1 MKTPWLV
8 AGSTALACL
17 NAHAGAA
24 FMFGISHNFGGDT
37 GVTFKILSSD
47 KRHKPVLAAGVSF
60 LPQRLGLDVGVG
72 YNFTRTTVTFGRDL
86 LNQRYQVAWGV
97 TSTRCPP
104 PPPPPPPA
112 PAPVVTPPPAP
123 PPPPDDGFFNS
134 GFGEIP

>member
-8 AGSTALACL
+8 AGSTALACF

-47 KRHKPVLAAGVSF
+47 RRDRPVLAAGVSF
-60 LPQRLGLDVGVG
+60 FPKGVGFDVGVG

-86 LNQRYQVAWGV
+86 LREHYQIAWGAS
-97 TSTRCPP
+97 STRCPP
-104 PPPPPPPA
+104 APVPPAAPA
-112 PAPVVTPPPAP
+112 PAF
-123 PPPPDDGFFNS
+123 PDFEDTLF
-134 GFGEIP
+134 

>member
-47 KRHKPVLAAGVSF
+47 KRDKPVLAAGVSF
-60 LPQRLGLDVGVG
+60 FPKGVGFDVGVG

-86 LNQRYQVAWGV
+86 LRERYQLAWGV
-97 TSTRCPP
+97 SSTRCPP
-104 PPPPPPPA
+104 APPA
-112 PAPVVTPPPAP
+112 PAPVAAP
-123 PPPPDDGFFNS
+123 PPDFEDSGFFDS
-134 GFGEIP
+134 SF